1 MVVRDVRPVFGR
13 AAEPVTDR
21 GFSTEPII
29 TIKSL
34 RGETPD
40 MSVQDSV
47 ALVTGASAG
56 IGEAT
61 ARALAREGADVALAA
76 RRRERLEEIADD
88 IEATSDVEALAVPTD
103 VRDEAEVEAMVE
115 TTVETFGRLD
125 VLVNNAGLGVGGD
138 VEETTSEEYRLMME
152 TNVDGVF
159 FATQAAV
166 PHLRETNGNLVF
178 VGSFAGQYP
187 RPGNPMYAA
196 TKWWVRGFAH
206 SVEGQIG
213 PDGIG
218 VSVVNPTEVRTEFAS
233 EDGETFEERFDPGEM
248 TEPEEVAE
256 AIAFAASQD
265 NSTVHEIDLY
275 RRDKFEEW

>member
-1 MVVRDVRPVFGR
+1 M
-13 AAEPVTDR
+13 
-21 GFSTEPII
+21 
-29 TIKSL
+29 TI
-34 RGETPD
+34 ED
-40 MSVQDSV
+40 NV

-61 ARALAREGADVALAA
+61 VRALAREGADVALAA
-76 RRRERLEEIADD
+76 RRRERLEEIADELESSFD
-88 IEATSDVEALAVPTD
+88 AETLVVPTD
-103 VRDEAEVEAMVE
+103 VRDETAVKSMVE

-125 VLVNNAGLGVGGD
+125 ILVNNAGLGVGGD

-166 PHLRETNGNLVF
+166 PHLRKTSGNLVF

-187 RPGNPMYAA
+187 RPTNPMYAA

-218 VSVVNPTEVRTEFAS
+218 VSVVNPTEVRTEFGS
-233 EDGETFEERFDPGEM
+233 EEGDSLEERFEPEEV
-248 TEPEEVAE
+248 TEPEEIAN
-256 AIAFAASQD
+256 AIVFAASQD
-265 NSTVHEIDLY
+265 RSTVHEIDLY
-275 RRDKFEEW
+275 RRDKFEGW

>member
-1 MVVRDVRPVFGR
+1 M
-13 AAEPVTDR
+13 
-21 GFSTEPII
+21 
-29 TIKSL
+29 TI
-34 RGETPD
+34 ED
-40 MSVQDSV
+40 NV

-56 IGEAT
+56 IGKAT
-61 ARALAREGADVALAA
+61 ARALASEGADIALAA
-76 RRRERLEEIADD
+76 RRRERLEEIADELESTFD
-88 IEATSDVEALAVPTD
+88 AETLVVPTD
-103 VRDEAEVEAMVE
+103 VRDETAVKAMVE

-125 VLVNNAGLGVGGD
+125 ILVNNAGLGVGGD
-138 VEETTSEEYRLMME
+138 IEETTSEEYRLMME

-166 PHLRETNGNLVF
+166 PHLRETGGNLVF

-187 RPGNPMYAA
+187 RPTNPMYAA

-218 VSVVNPTEVRTEFAS
+218 VSVVNPTEVRTEFGS
-233 EDGETFEERFDPGEM
+233 EEDDSFEERFEPEEV
-248 TEPEEVAE
+248 TEPEEIAD

-265 NSTVHEIDLY
+265 RSTVHEIDLY
-275 RRDKFEEW
+275 RRDKFEGW

>member
-1 MVVRDVRPVFGR
+1 M
-13 AAEPVTDR
+13 
-21 GFSTEPII
+21 
-29 TIKSL
+29 TI
-34 RGETPD
+34 ED
-40 MSVQDSV
+40 NV

-61 ARALAREGADVALAA
+61 VRALAREGADVALAA
-76 RRRERLEEIADD
+76 RRRERLEEIADELESSFD
-88 IEATSDVEALAVPTD
+88 AETLVVPTD
-103 VRDEAEVEAMVE
+103 VRDETAVKAMVE

-125 VLVNNAGLGVGGD
+125 ILVNNAGLGVGGD

-166 PHLRETNGNLVF
+166 PHLRETSGNLVF

-187 RPGNPMYAA
+187 RPTNPMYAA

-218 VSVVNPTEVRTEFAS
+218 VSVVNPTEVRTEFGS
-233 EDGETFEERFDPGEM
+233 EEGDSLEDRFEPEEV
-248 TEPEEVAE
+248 TEPEEIAN
-256 AIAFAASQD
+256 AIVFAASQD
-265 NSTVHEIDLY
+265 RSTVHEIDLY
-275 RRDKFEEW
+275 RRDKFEGW